1 MNIINAAPKAYLL
14 GTEDLS
20 GGQLVVE
27 PELLATH
34 LPHVYL
40 FAEKG
45 STLPQVVV
53 GDSAMRYF
61 GSRTFDLRD
70 KFATHQNL
78 LYNACT
84 KYGNSMLVQ
93 RVIPADAPPPA
104 GFALWLDLSAEDE
117 VPQYV
122 RNADGSIQKDANTGI
137 AVPLMT
143 TGGSP
148 VQVLLPG
155 HIGRIVVTALPRVNK
170 DGVVITPAMIATY
183 NGGDT
188 SVDIKPVANLMG
200 SLSPVTGAITN
211 TDAVVSTRYPL
222 LEFEVSHVG
231 SYGDNYGIRLW
242 PSTARSSTP
251 PDLRAV
257 NDNAAFMYNMQVVR
271 RPDAV
276 STPVIERTLDSEVSV
291 PFMFK
296 PGALNRATDQ
306 ELYFDLRAIAPWEN
320 LESVTGIPLH
330 GPFGRNHTYQANI
343 ETISGMI
350 AVRENTA
357 NPSVSA
363 AAADRLLIN
372 WMTGENLDGNNYL
385 TYQLQGPSQGG
396 YLLNGASTIYAT
408 GGGDGTMTFDTF
420 DALVKTQLENYGDL
434 EAPLLDMAQY
444 PVSVLYDTGF
454 TLPTKKKMFVPMGRR
469 KDVNVIVSTQ
479 AGNEPANTESE
490 DSSIGIVLQTE
501 ARLYPESETYGTGTC
516 RAMVVGQSGFLLG
529 SQWSA
534 NTPLTV
540 YVAERFAEYMGSGTG
555 IWDSKKKPDES
566 PNNWITGFRGVNNRY
581 KKDDARVKDW
591 TNGLVWAQHF
601 DRRTLFIPAYQTVY
615 ADDTSTLNNIFTSF
629 IIADLEKVCFR
640 TWAQLT
646 GNNSLTE
653 DQYIERSNRL
663 ISDAVRNKYDNRAII
678 IPETFISGG
687 DAARGY
693 SFSCKV
699 NLYTNT
705 MKTVG
710 SYTIVARRRTELAV

>member
-14 GTEDLS
+14 GTEDIS

-27 PELLATH
+27 PELLPTH

-45 STLPQVVV
+45 NTLPQLVV
-53 GDSAMRYF
+53 GDSAIRYF
-61 GSRTFDLRD
+61 GSRTFNLRD

-117 VPQYV
+117 VAQYE
-122 RNADGSIQKDANTGI
+122 RNADGSIKKDG
-137 AVPLMT
+137 T
-143 TGGSP
+143 TGLAIPLLSTGTP
-148 VQVLLPG
+148 VKLPG
-155 HIGRIVVTALPRVNK
+155 YIGRIVVTALPRINAA
-170 DGVVITPAMIATY
+170 GVIITPAMIATY

-188 SVDIKPVANLMG
+188 SVDIKAVSNLMG

-211 TDAVVSTRYPL
+211 TDSVVSTRYPL
-222 LEFEVSHVG
+222 MEYEVSHVG
-231 SYGDNYGIRLW
+231 SYGDNYGIRFW
-242 PSTARSSTP
+242 PSTAKSSTP

-257 NDNAAFMYNMQVVR
+257 SDNTAFIYNMQIVR
-271 RPDAV
+271 RPDAI
-276 STPVIERTLDSEVSV
+276 STPVIERTLDSEMSV

-296 PGALNRATDQ
+296 PGALNHATDQ
-306 ELYFDLRAIAPWEN
+306 ELYINLRAITPWQN

-330 GPFGRNHTYQANI
+330 GPFGRNHTYQTNI
-343 ETISGMI
+343 ETVSGLI
-350 AVRENTA
+350 AVRENDI
-357 NPSVSA
+357 NSSVSDA
-363 AAADRLLIN
+363 PADRLLIN
-372 WMTGENLDGNNYL
+372 WMTAENLDGNAYYS
-385 TYQLQGPSQGG
+385 YQLQGPSQGG

-408 GGGDGTMTFDTF
+408 GGGDGTMSFTTF
-420 DALVKTQLENYGDL
+420 DALVKTQLEGYGDL

-469 KDVNVIVSTQ
+469 KDINVIISTQ
-479 AGNEPANTESE
+479 AGNEDPNTESE

-516 RAMVVGQSGFLLG
+516 RAMIVGHSGYLLG

-534 NTPLTV
+534 NTPITV
-540 YVAERFAEYMGSGTG
+540 YIAERFAEYMGSGTG
-555 IWDSKKKPDES
+555 IWNSKKKPDKS
-566 PNNWITGFRGVNNRY
+566 PNNQITGFREVNNRY
-581 KKDDARVKDW
+581 KKDDARIKDW
-591 TNGLVWAQHF
+591 TNGLVWAQHV

-629 IIADLEKVCFR
+629 IIGDLEKICFR

-646 GNNSLTE
+646 GDNSLTE
-653 DQYIERSNRL
+653 EQYIARSNEL
-663 ISDAVRNKYDNRAII
+663 ILDAVRNKYDERAVI
-678 IPETFISGG
+678 IPETYISGG

-693 SFSCKV
+693 SFSCKI
-699 NLYTNT
+699 NMYTNT

-710 SYTIVARRRTELAV
+710 SFTIVARRRTELAV